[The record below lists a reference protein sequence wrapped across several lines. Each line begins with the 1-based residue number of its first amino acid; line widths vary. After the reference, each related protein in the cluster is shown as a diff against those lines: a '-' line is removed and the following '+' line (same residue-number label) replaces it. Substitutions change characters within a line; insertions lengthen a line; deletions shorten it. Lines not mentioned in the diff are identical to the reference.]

1 MEAYARMA
9 CQKDGE
15 EVIMSGAELKKV
27 LKGMDVNFVELSKQL
42 GFANDQRLHSA
53 LRASDVKT
61 GLVERIAQALGCR
74 VSDLYGEGA
83 NSSVCRDMERRIL
96 ELEEQNRKYWS
107 VIENL
112 TRK

>member
-1 MEAYARMA
+1 MT
-9 CQKDGE
+9 G
-15 EVIMSGAELKKV
+15 VELKKV

-74 VSDLYGEGA
+74 ISELYGEEA
-83 NSSVCRDMERRIL
+83 NRTVCQEKDRRIA
-96 ELEEQNRKYWS
+96 ELEDQNRRCWS
-107 VIENL
+107 VIEAL
-112 TRK
+112 TKK